1 MADEVTDS
9 SNKEQVV
16 ICLRIVDE
24 QFEPHEEFVRMYQVD
39 SIKSSSIVEVWKD
52 TIVRL
57 NLALSNCQGQ
67 CYDRAANMAGI
78 QNGVAAQICAEEPRA
93 MFLHCYGHALN
104 LATNDTVKNNKILR
118 DVLDTVFEITS
129 PRKPLIP
136 YTVSNVLDSACCFLE
151 ECDR

>member
-57 NLALSNCQGQ
+57 NLALSNCRGQ

-78 QNGVAAQICAEEPRA
+78 QNGVAAQICAEEP
-93 MFLHCYGHALN
+93 
-104 LATNDTVKNNKILR
+104 
-118 DVLDTVFEITS
+118 
-129 PRKPLIP
+129 
-136 YTVSNVLDSACCFLE
+136 
-151 ECDR
+151 